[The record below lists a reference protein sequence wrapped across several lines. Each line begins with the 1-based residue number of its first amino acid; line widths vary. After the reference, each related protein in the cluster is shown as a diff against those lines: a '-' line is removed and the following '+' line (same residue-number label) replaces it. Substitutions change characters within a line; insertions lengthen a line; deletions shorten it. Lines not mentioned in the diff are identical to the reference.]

1 MILRKVPYIRDSY
14 VLIFLI
20 LCLNSWCDILQN
32 NKQYYTLG
40 VAKQNTKAAPAPVN
54 AHVKIVPRSA

>member
-1 MILRKVPYIRDSY
+1 MNIMNDDK
-14 VLIFLI
+14 
-20 LCLNSWCDILQN
+20 N
-32 NKQYYTLG
+32 NKQYHTLG